1 MSRCSKKVVGVTGAG
16 SGIGRATSIRFA
28 TEDAPVVTVDVDQ
41 RIIEGINHLINEVSG
56 AIATGITTVGRLQRA

>member
-41 RIIEGINHLINEVSG
+41 GIIEEIYHLINEVG
-56 AIATGITTVGRLQRA
+56 EKAHGVVANVGVSP